1 MPGYVEIPANK
12 NMTFDAALIIKFW
25 VDEAT
30 DKIVLN
36 SLKLNFPDDLEE
48 IKILQD
54 KVIMTEQV
62 TYE

>member
-1 MPGYVEIPANK
+1 MEIPANK

>member
-1 MPGYVEIPANK
+1 
-12 NMTFDAALIIKFW
+12 MTFDAALIIKFW